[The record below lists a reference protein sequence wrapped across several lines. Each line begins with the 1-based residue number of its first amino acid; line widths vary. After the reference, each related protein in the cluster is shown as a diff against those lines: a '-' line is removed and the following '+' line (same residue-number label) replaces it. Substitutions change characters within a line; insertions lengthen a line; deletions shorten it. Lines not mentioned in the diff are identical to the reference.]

1 MKGRLL
7 VLVSIILLSLV
18 GCGEAKLKI
27 IETKVISE
35 SWEERKPENN
45 ELRGMIGYRSGEISL
60 PVETVRVYSSYEITN
75 KIEELAD
82 TNRKTAW
89 ISKSSNLDES
99 LIFPLYALI
108 RTTKVKRKDLLPY
121 AIDILPGLAKDEKSF
136 KIYNRPKRVR
146 FEFYLVPVYY
156 AKNVDE
162 DSYTILERIRMTYS
176 LVVELKDEI
185 CWQRLNINMTDEEY
199 PRGGG
204 CTGRLVIE
212 DVYPGITNLTAISEI
227 RFIYRETNEE

>member
-7 VLVSIILLSLV
+7 VLVSIILLGLV

-45 ELRGMIGYRSGEISL
+45 ELRGMIGYKCGDYDVGR
-60 PVETVRVYSSYEITN
+60 ETVRVYSSYEITN

-99 LIFPLYALI
+99 LIFPIYTLSGV
-108 RTTKVKRKDLLPY
+108 KVKREDGLPY
-121 AIDILPGLAKDEKSF
+121 AIDILPGWAKDKKTF

-146 FEFYLVPVYY
+146 FEWYEVPVHH
-156 AKNVDE
+156 AVSQDDE
-162 DSYTILERIRMTYS
+162 SYILEDKIQLVYS
-176 LVVELKDEI
+176 LVVELIDEPG
-185 CWQRLNINMTDEEY
+185 WHRLNINIREY
-199 PRGGG
+199 YSFPGL
-204 CTGRLVIE
+204 TGRLVIE